1 LSPIWELV
9 QINSS
14 YARKHRV
21 TPKPPNIKDLQK
33 ITFHFLGEIL
43 AFGISVIFGV

>member
-1 LSPIWELV
+1 MPQKVLIYLKILV
-9 QINSS
+9 FREQTTNN
-14 YARKHRV
+14 R
-21 TPKPPNIKDLQK
+21 NIKDLQK